1 MLGTELRVRLPAGIE
16 ENEERADVVFRGDG
30 EEDVDSI
37 TKAFGI
43 LLPKEVVEED
53 AHGVHAEALG
63 PAELEV
69 DAFGIEGVG
78 LPHFELIDGVGGNV
92 VAADKPGLMSV
103 PFVRL
108 GFGPSRRRL
117 VGGRLCWGGESHRR
131 EKRGGRAQGEA
142 SFHSAPRKAC
152 SGGCKR
158 GYRNIQ
164 EISLVCARSN
174 IKGFSTPSMNIRE
187 VARLAKVS
195 TATVSRTI
203 NGSDKVT
210 PETKERVQ
218 RAIEELKF
226 YPNTWAR
233 ALGSGRSSLY
243 GLIIS
248 DITNPF
254 FPELVKSFEDIAVQ
268 YGQEVLVANTNY
280 DSERMELCVS
290 RMLQRKVDGVAI
302 MTSEMDERWIR
313 EFNTREIPLVF
324 LDTGTAHDLTSNIS
338 VDYAAGVGAAV
349 EHIVGLGHTEIA
361 FISGPMMLRSARVR
375 REAFVG
381 CLKSRGIGAGLM
393 EEGNH
398 QASGGHEAMARLLS
412 GETRPTAVLAS
423 NDMTAIGALGAI
435 HERGLRVPEDISI
448 VGFDDIQISAFTQ
461 PALTTVGLS
470 RDEIARVAFR
480 ALYSSRQ
487 DGARGGEYAVQP
499 ALVVRRSTGP
509 APGKGEFSGRR

>member
-1 MLGTELRVRLPAGIE
+1 
-16 ENEERADVVFRGDG
+16 
-30 EEDVDSI
+30 
-37 TKAFGI
+37 
-43 LLPKEVVEED
+43 
-53 AHGVHAEALG
+53 
-63 PAELEV
+63 
-69 DAFGIEGVG
+69 
-78 LPHFELIDGVGGNV
+78 
-92 VAADKPGLMSV
+92 
-103 PFVRL
+103 
-108 GFGPSRRRL
+108 
-117 VGGRLCWGGESHRR
+117 
-131 EKRGGRAQGEA
+131 
-142 SFHSAPRKAC
+142 
-152 SGGCKR
+152 
-158 GYRNIQ
+158 
-164 EISLVCARSN
+164 
-174 IKGFSTPSMNIRE
+174 MNIRE
-187 VARLAKVS
+187 VALRARVS

-218 RAIEELKF
+218 RAIEELGF

-268 YGQEVLVANTNY
+268 NGQEVLVANTNY
-280 DSERMELCVS
+280 DSARMENCVS

-302 MTSEMDERWIR
+302 MTSEMDARLIK
-313 EFNTREIPLVF
+313 EFQSRDIPLVF
-324 LDTGTAHDLTSNIS
+324 LDTGTAENLTSNIM
-338 VDYAAGVGAAV
+338 VDYAAGVDAAV

-375 REAFVG
+375 REAFIG
-381 CLKSRGIGAGLM
+381 CLQKRGIGADWI

-398 QASGGHEAMARLLS
+398 QVDGGHDAMARLLARK
-412 GETRPTAVLAS
+412 TRPTAVLAS

-461 PALTTVGLS
+461 PALTTVRLS

-480 ALYSSRQ
+480 ALYSIRQ
-487 DGARGGEYAVQP
+487 DGGKGMEYGVLP
-499 ALVVRRSTGP
+499 ALVVRRSTGRAPRGVGITGRKP
-509 APGKGEFSGRR
+509 ALVV